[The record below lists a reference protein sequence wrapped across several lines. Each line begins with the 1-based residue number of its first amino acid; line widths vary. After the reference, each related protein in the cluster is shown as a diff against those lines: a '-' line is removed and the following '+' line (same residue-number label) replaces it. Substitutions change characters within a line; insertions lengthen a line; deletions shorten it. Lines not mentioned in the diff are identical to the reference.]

1 MKPMQWENISTTAR
15 AFPNAHRES
24 ATSMP
29 IYIRICSSPSWAI
42 SILLS
47 RPTSA
52 GRFFV
57 CKEQMTDDEAG
68 LLTKKRTRR
77 QLHLVTII
85 RVHVIDYLLVNI
97 DFTIYLP
104 YTHRR
109 SNVDCRDLT
118 KLNQ

>member
-1 MKPMQWENISTTAR
+1 MGYLFFFHVRRPVR
-15 AFPNAHRES
+15 AF
-24 ATSMP
+24 
-29 IYIRICSSPSWAI
+29 
-42 SILLS
+42 
-47 RPTSA
+47 A

-85 RVHVIDYLLVNI
+85 RVHVIGYLLVNI
-97 DFTIYLP
+97 DCTIYLP

-118 KLNQ
+118 HLTLLRC